1 MGIKEQLQSDLTE
14 AIRSRNEIVSGT
26 IRMVLTSIR
35 NEEVSGKEERT
46 LADAEIITVLTREG
60 KKRREAAEAFADAG
74 RADKAELEKAEGEVI
89 LKYLPAQ
96 MSEDDVKKLVA
107 AAIAVT
113 MKTKT
118 KQTVRV
124 VAVAVGVPEMVNF
137 PAAKVPVT
145 PAGSA
150 PAVILAPVAAGVPG
164 VSVYSIVVIAVL
176 TQTVC
181 ALVVAAEVNVNTGG
195 THVLAVQV

>member
-46 LADAEIITVLTREG
+46 LTDAEIITVLTREG

-89 LKYLPAQ
+89 AKYLPAQ

-107 AAIAVT
+107 AAIA
-113 MKTKT
+113 
-118 KQTVRV
+118 QS
-124 VAVAVGVPEMVNF
+124 G
-137 PAAKVPVT
+137 
-145 PAGSA
+145 
-150 PAVILAPVAAGVPG
+150 AAGPG
-164 VSVYSIVVIAVL
+164 DMGKVMGILKPQVAGKADGGLVSGLVKA
-176 TQTVC
+176 
-181 ALVVAAEVNVNTGG
+181 ALAGG
-195 THVLAVQV
+195 N